1 MHTVIL
7 HVLMTTT
14 LCAYRLKDSPAA
26 ATLSASRTASASGS
40 VTLVL
45 LAVIAILA
53 GALVKSLRTTAA
65 LFTELLQAAL
75 KITFVFVILF
85 VVIAIALMVLVH
97 H

>member
-1 MHTVIL
+1 MHTLIP

-14 LCAYRLKDSPAA
+14 LCAYRLKDFPAA
-26 ATLSASRTASASGS
+26 ATLSASRTASSSGS

-53 GALVKSLRTTAA
+53 GALVKSLRTMAA
-65 LFTELLQAAL
+65 LFTELLRAAL
-75 KITFVFVILF
+75 KITSAFVTLF
-85 VVIAIALMVLVH
+85 VVIAVVLMVLVH

>member
-1 MHTVIL
+1 MHTVMP

-14 LCAYRLKDSPAA
+14 LCAYRLKDFPAA
-26 ATLSASRTASASGS
+26 ATLWPNRTTSSSAS

-53 GALVKSLRTTAA
+53 GALVKSLRTLAA
-65 LFTELLQAAL
+65 LFTELLRAAL
-75 KITFVFVILF
+75 KITSALVTIV
-85 VVIAIALMVLVH
+85 VVIAVVLMVVVH

>member
-1 MHTVIL
+1 MHTVIP

-14 LCAYRLKDSPAA
+14 LCAYRLKSFPAA
-26 ATLSASRTASASGS
+26 ATLPGSRAASSGGS

-53 GALVKSLRTTAA
+53 GALVKSLRTLAA
-65 LFTELLQAAL
+65 IFTELLRAAL
-75 KITFVFVILF
+75 KITSTIVTLF
-85 VVIAIALMVLVH
+85 AVIAIVLMVLVH